1 MTHTDPFL
9 ALSAATGR
17 FSYGS
22 PRAVTLA
29 ADARRALFLRST
41 GPTDPV
47 ERLWSFDLTTGQE
60 RLVADPLALAPGR
73 TGAVA
78 DLPPVERRL
87 RERIRVWA
95 PGIGSFAATADL
107 ATAVFTLD
115 GRLFRC
121 DTVTGSCTELPVA
134 GPAFDPRP
142 SADGALVAYVADDA
156 LHLTSGGRLSPADGA
171 RWGVAEFAAAEELGR
186 SRGHWWSPD
195 GSAVLAA
202 RVDESA
208 VPLRHF
214 ADPAHPE
221 REPESFAYPQAGG
234 PNADVQLWVLRLS
247 GDRTR
252 LRWDDAEFPY
262 LLAADWEGDGEILLT
277 VADRLQQRVLLLSA
291 DPATG
296 VTRELSRTE
305 DEFWVDPL
313 PGTPLRLPDG
323 RVLTSADT
331 PAARGL
337 ALDGKAL
344 TDERLQVRRVVGPWH
359 GGLLVEAGDGDPAD
373 QQVFLLDPDGGAP
386 ERLTE
391 GPGVHSVAAHG
402 EGVLLLVSAS
412 LDGVRRELV
421 GPGDARTSFPDLS
434 AELPYRPEP
443 LLRRVTEHGLPS
455 AVLYPRGHVAGNRLP
470 VLLDVY
476 GGPGFQAVANEPRRW
491 QLKQW
496 WADQGFAVVTVDNRG
511 TPFVSPEFTRA
522 IFRRFSQVA
531 IDDQVAALQALGAE
545 HPDLDLTR
553 VGVRGWSYGGYFAAL
568 AVLRRPD
575 VFHVASAGAP
585 PTDFRL
591 YDTAYTERYLGLPQD
606 NPQGYEADCL
616 LADAPSL
623 RRPLLLIHG
632 LADDNVHPSHSLLLS
647 QALNRAGRPHAVLPL
662 PGVSHMLPDGE
673 LERLAAVELAFLR
686 EELGLRQE
694 LGATPSS

>member
-29 ADARRALFLRST
+29 ADAGRALFLRST

-47 ERLWSFDLTTGQE
+47 ERLWILDLTTHQE
-60 RLVADPLALAPGR
+60 RLVADPSALAPER
-73 TGAVA
+73 TGAAA

-107 ATAVFTLD
+107 ATAVFALD

-121 DTVTGSCTELPVA
+121 DTATGACTELPVC

-142 SADGALVAYVADDA
+142 SPDGALVAYVADDA
-156 LHLTSGGRLSPADGA
+156 LHLAPGGRLSPADGA

-208 VPLRHF
+208 LPLRHF
-214 ADPAHPE
+214 ADPADPG

-234 PNADVQLWVLRLS
+234 PNADVQLWVLRPA
-247 GDRTR
+247 GGRTR

-262 LLAADWEGDGEILLT
+262 LTAAEWAGDGEVLLT

-296 VTRELSRTE
+296 ETRELSRTE

-344 TDERLQVRRVVGPWH
+344 TDERLQVRRVVGPWQD
-359 GGLLVEAGDGDPAD
+359 GRLLVEAGDGDPAD
-373 QQVFLLDPDGGAP
+373 QQVFLLDPDGGDP
-386 ERLTE
+386 EPLT
-391 GPGVHSVAAHG
+391 GGRGVHAVAAHG
-402 EGVLLLVSAS
+402 EGVLLLTSAGP
-412 LDGVRRELV
+412 DGVRREWRQHGV
-421 GPGDARTSFPDLS
+421 RTAFADLS
-434 AELPYRPEP
+434 ADLPYRPEP
-443 LLRRVTEHGLPS
+443 LLARVTEHGLPT
-455 AVLYPRGHVAGNRLP
+455 AVLYPRGHVAGTRLP
-470 VLLDVY
+470 VLVDIY
-476 GGPGFQAVANEPRRW
+476 GGPGYQAVANEPRRW
-491 QLKQW
+491 QAKQW

-531 IDDQVAALQALGAE
+531 IDDQVAALRALGAD
-545 HPDLDLTR
+545 HPDLDLSR
-553 VGVRGWSYGGYFAAL
+553 VGVRGWSYGGYFAAM

-575 VFHVASAGAP
+575 VFHAASAGAP

-591 YDTAYTERYLGLPQD
+591 YDTAYTERYLGLPQE
-606 NPQGYEADCL
+606 NPEGYEADCL
-616 LADAPSL
+616 IPDAPSL
-623 RRPLLLIHG
+623 SRPLLLIHG
-632 LADDNVHPSHSLLLS
+632 LADDNVHPSHTLLLS
-647 QALNRAGRPHAVLPL
+647 QALTRAGRPHAVLPL
-662 PGVSHMLPDGE
+662 PGLTHMLPDGA

-686 EELGLRQE
+686 RELGL
-694 LGATPSS
+694 TPSA

>member
-29 ADARRALFLRST
+29 ADASRALFLRST

-47 ERLWSFDLTTGQE
+47 ERLWSYDLADGQE
-60 RLVADPLALAPGR
+60 RLIADPLDLAPDR
-73 TGAVA
+73 TGAIA
-78 DLPPVERRL
+78 DLPAVERRL
-87 RERIRVWA
+87 RERIRLWA

-107 ATAVFTLD
+107 ATAVFALD

-121 DTVTGSCTELPVA
+121 ETGTGACTELPVA

-142 SADGALVAYVADDA
+142 NPDGSFVAYVADDA
-156 LHLTSGGRLSPADGA
+156 LHLTPGGRLSPADGA
-171 RWGVAEFAAAEELGR
+171 RWGVAEFAATEELGR
-186 SRGHWWSPD
+186 TRGHWWSPD
-195 GSAVLAA
+195 GTALLTA
-202 RVDESA
+202 RVDESPL
-208 VPLRHF
+208 PLRHLG
-214 ADPAHPE
+214 DPAHPE
-221 REPESFAYPQAGG
+221 QEPDTFAYPQAGG

-247 GDRTR
+247 GARTQ

-262 LLAADWEGDGEILLT
+262 VLAAGWEGDGEILLT
-277 VADRLQQRVLLLSA
+277 VADRLQQRILLLSA

-296 VTRELSRTE
+296 VTRELSCTE

-337 ALDGKAL
+337 ALDGKPL
-344 TDERLQVRRVVGPWH
+344 TDERLQVRRVVGPWQ

-373 QQVFLLDPDGGAP
+373 QHVFLLDPDGGAP

-391 GPGVHSVAAHG
+391 GPGVHTVAAHG
-402 EGVLLLVSAS
+402 EGVLLLTSAT
-412 LDGVRRELV
+412 LDGVRRELRRH
-421 GPGDARTSFPDLS
+421 GIRTAFPDLA
-434 AELPYRPEP
+434 AELPYRPTP
-443 LLRRVTEHGLPS
+443 LLARVTEHGLPS
-455 AVLYPRGHVAGNRLP
+455 AVLYPRGHVAGRRLP

-476 GGPGFQAVANEPRRW
+476 GGPGYQAVAHEPRRW

-531 IDDQVAALQALGAE
+531 IDDQVAALQALGAA
-545 HPDLDLTR
+545 HPDLDLSR
-553 VGVRGWSYGGYFAAL
+553 VGVRGWSYGGYFAAM

-575 VFHVASAGAP
+575 VFHAASAGAP

-591 YDTAYTERYLGLPQD
+591 YDTAYTERYLGLPQE

-623 RRPLLLIHG
+623 TRPLLLIHG
-632 LADDNVHPSHSLLLS
+632 LADDNVHPSHTLLLS
-647 QALNRAGRPHAVLPL
+647 QALTRTGRPHAVLPL

-673 LERLAAVELAFLR
+673 LERVAAVELDFLR
-686 EELGLRQE
+686 RE
-694 LGATPSS
+694 LGATPSA

>member
-60 RLVADPLALAPGR
+60 HLVADPSALVPGR
-73 TGAVA
+73 TGVVA

-107 ATAVFTLD
+107 ATAVLALD
-115 GRLFRC
+115 GRLFQC
-121 DTVTGSCTELPVA
+121 DTATGACVELPVA

-142 SADGALVAYVADDA
+142 NPDGTRVAYVADDA
-156 LHLTSGGRLSPADGA
+156 LHLVPGGRLSPADGA

-186 SRGHWWSPD
+186 SRGHWWSPG

-234 PNADVQLWVLRLS
+234 PNADVQLWVLHLD
-247 GDRTR
+247 GPRTR

-296 VTRELSRTE
+296 GTRELSCTE

-313 PGTPLRLPDG
+313 PGTPQRLPDG
-323 RVLTSADT
+323 RVLTSSDT

-337 ALDGKAL
+337 ALDGKPL
-344 TDERLQVRRVVGPWH
+344 TDEHLQVRRVLGPWQ

-373 QQVFLLDPDGGAP
+373 QHVFRLDLDGGAP

-391 GPGVHSVAAHG
+391 GAGVHTVAAHA
-402 EGVLLLVSAS
+402 EGVLLLTSAG
-412 LDGVRRELV
+412 LDGVRRELRR
-421 GPGDARTSFPDLS
+421 GDDRTAFRDLS

-606 NPQGYEADCL
+606 NSQGYEADCL
-616 LADAPSL
+616 LADAPAL

-673 LERLAAVELAFLR
+673 LERVAAVELAFLR
-686 EELGLRQE
+686 EELGLGRE
-694 LGATPSS
+694 LGATPSF